1 MSKEWDFYFARV
13 NDELASLFVDLG
25 IRDSVPDPLR
35 TYLVWCWVYM
45 NQARSD
51 GLSSASEAPVLG
63 TIEDDLVRSLREQA
77 LFVGRITTAGRRE
90 FYFYTEDPPPCEHAI
105 EHAVGRHAA
114 YRFDL
119 GSKLD
124 APWSQYLDLLYPSP
138 EELQRIKNRRTV
150 EVLEKNGDQLTK
162 ARPVSHWAYFA
173 TPVDRNAFLVEV
185 TRRGFTIADDS
196 TNTGEPSPRPYGIK
210 VEKVGSI
217 DKIDDVTIELFRLA
231 LLHDGEYDGWE
242 TSVEK
247 TS

>member
-1 MSKEWDFYFARV
+1 MSKEWDFYFAHV

-25 IRDSVPDPLR
+25 IKDSVPDPLR
-35 TYLVWCWVYM
+35 TYLVWCWVYL

-51 GLSSASEAPVLG
+51 GLSSASEAPMLG
-63 TIEDDLVRSLREQA
+63 TIEDDIVGSVKEQA
-77 LFVGRITTAGRRE
+77 LFVGRITTVGRRE
-90 FYFYTEDPPPCEHAI
+90 FYFYTEDPPRCEHAI
-105 EHAVGRHAA
+105 EHAMRGHAA

-119 GSKLD
+119 GSKRD
-124 APWSQYLDLLYPSP
+124 DSWSQYLDLLYPSP

-150 EVLEKNGDQLTK
+150 EVLEKDGDKLTK
-162 ARPVSHWAYFA
+162 ARPVFHWAYFA
-173 TPVDRNAFLVEV
+173 TPVDRNAFLVEA

-196 TNTGEPSPRPYGIK
+196 TNTGEPSPRPYGLTL
-210 VEKVGSI
+210 EKVDSI

-247 TS
+247 AS